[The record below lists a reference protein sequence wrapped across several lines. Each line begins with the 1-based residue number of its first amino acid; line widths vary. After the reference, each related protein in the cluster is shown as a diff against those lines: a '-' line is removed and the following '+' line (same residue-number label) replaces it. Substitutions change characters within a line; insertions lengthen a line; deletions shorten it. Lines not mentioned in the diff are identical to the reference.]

1 MKAWTRVGTVG
12 IERSWVS
19 LRTVNR
25 GMYWLVNTLGVSTKT
40 TSSWAGFDPSLPNSI
55 YHRQF
60 EHHFLLYGIVNVDLV
75 AVWIKCV
82 LTLAHKP
89 KFILRIKFL
98 LSVCLLVLCL
108 SCFKNGRHGTRRKK
122 KVILQMRVTQS
133 HTCIVNYKVIRLISI
148 SHWET

>member
-1 MKAWTRVGTVG
+1 MKAWTRVGTGG
-12 IERSWVS
+12 IERSRVS
-19 LRTVNR
+19 LRTVTR
-25 GMYWLVNTLGVSTKT
+25 GTCWLVNTLSAKP
-40 TSSWAGFDPSLPNSI
+40 TSSWAGFEPSLPNSI

-75 AVWIKCV
+75 AVCIKCV
-82 LTLAHKP
+82 LTLAYKP
-89 KFILRIKFL
+89 KFVLRIKFS

-108 SCFKNGRHGTRRKK
+108 SCFKNGRHSARRKK